1 MASRRP
7 LVVVSGV
14 TSELPQGDT
23 VVGASAGTLVAGSG
37 LSGGGAFT
45 GGTVTVDV
53 SLAPN
58 PSGIIF
64 VGDAL
69 GLDGVT
75 QTVAETAL
83 SSGNAALGLADTAL
97 SSGNAA
103 LSSAASKLPLTGG
116 TLSGPLNVSGTIDT
130 SDAISDPL
138 GNVRT
143 IPQTAVGTDTYTL
156 VSGDVGKHIAIGSG
170 VVTIP
175 SGVFQVGDA
184 VSIFNTTSGVQ
195 TISGQVGITLR
206 QAGTTNTGQRTV
218 DAYGL
223 TTVLCVDNTEVFVIA
238 GAGIL

>member
-75 QTVAETAL
+75 QTVAEAAL
-83 SSGNAALGLADTAL
+83 SSGNAAL